1 MTLTPQV
8 TETRSSTAN
17 EGSLIN
23 DIIIQLTPV
32 IQRTVS
38 TAVVQ
43 EPAIQRTVSVVQQR
57 PVSSQSTVTVQTG
70 AEDQQGNLVNQMIWL
85 LLLDYWA
92 KCFYFFSPDLN
103 SQITGLYSG
112 I

>member
-1 MTLTPQV
+1 M
-8 TETRSSTAN
+8 TETRSSTTN

-23 DIIIQLTPV
+23 DIIIKLTPV

-70 AEDQQGNLVNQMIWL
+70 GEDQQGNVVNQNIVARSFCSNC
-85 LLLDYWA
+85 LDPISR
-92 KCFYFFSPDLN
+92 KLDN
-103 SQITGLYSG
+103 S
-112 I
+112 